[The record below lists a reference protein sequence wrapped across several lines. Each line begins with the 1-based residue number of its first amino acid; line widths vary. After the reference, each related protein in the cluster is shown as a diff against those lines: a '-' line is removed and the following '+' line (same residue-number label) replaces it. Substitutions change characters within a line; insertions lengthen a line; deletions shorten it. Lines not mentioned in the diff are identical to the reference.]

1 MKTAIVTASYDK
13 DFERCKLL
21 CETIDTYASGFTNH
35 YILVEAR
42 DVALFRQLAGPRRI
56 IVDERELL
64 PSWLRAFPDPTT
76 WGRRRIWLSLKTK
89 PLRGWHV
96 QQLRRIAIA
105 NHVQED
111 AFFYIDSDV
120 AFVRP
125 FDCNSLWQKDRLR
138 LLVRPGALGG
148 SQARQEHLIWSA
160 NTARLLGLEAS
171 PHALD
176 DYIGTLIGW
185 RRDAILGMCERIEQ
199 QNHMHW
205 VAALGRTRRFSECM
219 LYGRYVDDVLKGAGH
234 FHATSDLC
242 RVYWVA
248 PPPTEDEFRTFI
260 AELEPEQVAIGMQS
274 FLGFPPAD
282 IRRIIGAQK

>member
-1 MKTAIVTASYDK
+1 MKTAIVTASYNQ

-21 CETIDTYASGFTNH
+21 CETIDEHVSGFTNH
-35 YILVEAR
+35 YILVEPR

-64 PSWLRAFPDPTT
+64 PSWLHVFPDPTT

-105 NHVQED
+105 RYAQDD
-111 AFFYIDSDV
+111 AFFYVDSDV

-125 FDCNSLWQKDRLR
+125 YNCNSLWQEDRLR
-138 LLVRPGALGG
+138 LLVRPGALANP
-148 SQARQEHLIWSA
+148 QWPEHLGWSA
-160 NTARLLGLEAS
+160 NTTKLLGVETSSNTLN
-171 PHALD
+171 

-185 RRDAILGMCERIEQ
+185 RRDTILSMCDLIEQ
-199 QNHMHW
+199 KNGMHW
-205 VAALGRTRRFSECM
+205 AAALGKMRRFSECM
-219 LYGRYVDDVLKGAGH
+219 LYGRYVDDVLNGTGH
-234 FHATSDLC
+234 FHDTTDLC
-242 RVYWVA
+242 RVQWFA

-260 AELEPEQVAIGMQS
+260 AELAPQQVAIGIQS
-274 FLGFPPAD
+274 FLDISVDD
-282 IRRIIGAQK
+282 IRRIIGA